1 MYTPNIPKPPVLS
14 VSQVTRYIRD
24 VLQSDPRLMTVFVT
38 GEITDLKKPF
48 RRDTHNYFMLKDSS
62 AVISAAMFAG
72 NARSV
77 VFQPENGLKVIC
89 RGKID
94 FYPPSGRL
102 QLILEDMQPDGIG
115 ALNLA
120 YEQLKRRLEQQGWFA
135 KEHKKPIP
143 RFPRTVGVITSP
155 TGAAFQDIKRNLY
168 KRFPC
173 VDVILY
179 PTLVQGDA
187 APAQLT
193 AAVNELDASG
203 LCDTIIIGRG
213 GGSIE
218 DLWAFNHEDLA
229 RAIYQC
235 HTPVISAV
243 GHEIDHTI
251 CDFVADAV
259 ASTPTAAAVLAVPD
273 RAELM
278 VHYQSL
284 HKNINAVVKNIYE
297 TRSKRLQNTRRM
309 MEALS
314 PQKSFDRCEGNLK
327 LLQNRMQ
334 NAVDR
339 KCAECEKSLQAYAS
353 KLESLNPLSV
363 LARGYAV
370 AEKDGTVIT
379 AASQVQT
386 GDKITLTFSDGK
398 TNAVISGE

>member
-120 YEQLKRRLEQQGWFA
+120 YEQLKRRLEQQGLFA

>member
-94 FYPPSGRL
+94 FYPPSCRL

-120 YEQLKRRLEQQGWFA
+120 YEQLKRRLEQQGLFA

>member
-120 YEQLKRRLEQQGWFA
+120 YEQLKRRLEQQGLFA

-173 VDVILY
+173 VDVILC